1 MKFIIVGLGNFG
13 GSLAEK
19 LTQQGNEV
27 IGVDTNP
34 DKVNYFMDKLALAI
48 CLNATQQSALE
59 HLPLKNSDVVIVC
72 IGEDEGANIMV
83 TAHFKNMGVNRLIS
97 RSINPL
103 HESVLEAIGV
113 SEIVRP
119 EEETAERWAKKLC
132 LKGVVDSFELNKNY
146 SIVEI
151 IAPEKFVGLSFQ
163 QVNFR
168 DNYQLLVLTTIKNT
182 QERSF
187 LGKQR
192 VQGLPNEDT
201 IIEKDDILVLYGAN
215 TDLQTFA
222 RLT

>member
-1 MKFIIVGLGNFG
+1 
-13 GSLAEK
+13 
-19 LTQQGNEV
+19 
-27 IGVDTNP
+27 
-34 DKVNYFMDKLALAI
+34 
-48 CLNATQQSALE
+48 
-59 HLPLKNSDVVIVC
+59 
-72 IGEDEGANIMV
+72 
-83 TAHFKNMGVNRLIS
+83 MGVKSLIS

-132 LKGVVDSFELNKNY
+132 HKGEVDSFELNKNY
-146 SIVEI
+146 SILEI
-151 IAPEKFVGLSFQ
+151 IAPEKFVSLSFQ

-168 DNYQLLVLTTIKNT
+168 DNYQVLVLTTIKNT

-192 VQGLPNEDT
+192 VVPTVQGLPNEDS

-215 TDLQTFA
+215 TDLQKFA